1 MINGVAKDNVQIFLS
16 KNHTLQEY
24 MNYILEFH
32 EISLNIPN
40 DIKLTVNLG
49 IFKLNFNEIL
59 NTLMKQVNIFKHA
72 ITNQLKS
79 VYQDLGNK

>member
-1 MINGVAKDNVQIFLS
+1 MINGVAKVNVQIFLS
-16 KNHTLQEY
+16 KNHTLHEY

-59 NTLMKQVNIFKHA
+59 NTLMKQVNIFKYA